1 MLERADQVLA
11 LRREGKSFGAI
22 ARATGLGRPKAAY
35 DVYRSHLR
43 RLPEDERTEI
53 LLEEQ
58 RRLDALDALGAR
70 LTERGDVDDD
80 ERAHR
85 MAALDRLRHELL
97 GVHPKAISER
107 MGHTEIGGTMN
118 VYGHLFEGTQGQLT
132 QDLDDLLE
140 RSRAKVS
147 GQPEPDESEG
157 T

>member
-11 LRREGKSFGAI
+11 LRREGKSFGTI

-43 RLPEDERTEI
+43 RLPEGERTEI

-58 RRLDALDALGAR
+58 RRLDALGAR

-97 GVHPKAISER
+97 GD
-107 MGHTEIGGTMN
+107 T
-118 VYGHLFEGTQGQLT
+118 
-132 QDLDDLLE
+132 
-140 RSRAKVS
+140 
-147 GQPEPDESEG
+147 PDPG
-157 T
+157 PLR